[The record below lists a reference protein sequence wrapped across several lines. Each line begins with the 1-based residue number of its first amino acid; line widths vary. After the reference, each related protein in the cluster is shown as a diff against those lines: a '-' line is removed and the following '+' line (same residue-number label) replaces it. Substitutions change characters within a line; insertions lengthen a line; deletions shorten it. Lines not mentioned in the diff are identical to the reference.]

1 MIKVIKEGTRNRIEC
16 DYCGALLAYD
26 KEDIQKKEEHWGPC
40 DYYSI
45 KYITCPQCKNEI
57 VMEGTRS

>member
-16 DYCGALLAYD
+16 NYCGALLAYD
-26 KEDIQKKEEHWGPC
+26 KEDIKKKDKHWGPC
-40 DYYSI
+40 DYYNI

-57 VMEGTRS
+57 VLEGTRS